1 MQAITPITALEAG
14 GEMFQRMKTMSYLE
28 ARTSPMRPVSQV
40 SEATEIFDTDFEDES
55 DYGAASAKGSFDSYD
70 SRRRSQ
76 TTISS
81 YDEARTPSP
90 RTSTQSRP
98 PLGLRIEPVQ
108 GPRGPHLFRSSQ
120 VSADFD
126 FGYAL
131 QMSPLLPKDMSLQPS
146 RAATAFSEDTVT
158 QQRNLSYSLD
168 SALGNVER
176 DSLEHVRSWSTQEVC
191 DWMYTTDID
200 PAVIESFHI
209 HDIDGSVLLDLHF
222 EDLKE
227 LDIPSFGKRHQLWN
241 AICVLKGE
249 EGHPSPQPT
258 PFQDISRPCT
268 SQSRRSPDRGR
279 DISAED
285 QIYSPTQPRGKSKRR
300 GRKAPKNADLI
311 TPAESVSIVAIE
323 QLLPKPH
330 KCAKGERCAKRRKQQ
345 RELEQLQND
354 HGIGRFPISP
364 TKGGHI
370 FMAGN
375 PGNAITANNMI
386 PNVKPQPTSK
396 PQGHLRLED
405 PFRPVSDAGMES
417 AGFPSVVAS
426 SDVLGPGQLPEFTL
440 HEDVLSH
447 LGSRDPQDNVKQ
459 FLQFQHVQTPVQD
472 MAPPSP
478 PYEMFPSQS
487 ISPFPAALPQFRH
500 YEAPATVP
508 PPLRQAYTPGPRG
521 QLNQLPKLDIPR
533 SQSAGPQMHRSAIRS
548 PKTAGPTATP
558 GMYICRSATASPSNI
573 CRSATVSPGV
583 RAEQIH
589 RFGTPSSVMDV
600 PVTQVGPPTAP
611 LSRDTS
617 QSVPPNM
624 QFRPQAP
631 LSRSKSRTDPTHWRR
646 PSMALPVVQE
656 GEVFSTGSSSRP
668 SIATTHSTS
677 SLPTRTSSVSARD
690 PAKHSPVTHD
700 FGYGPDCSHSGWM
713 RKRKTKILRHEWT
726 DSHFRLKGT
735 QLTQHASSRLSAEV
749 KDCINVDDYAVAC
762 SSVSSNHKLS
772 SAFKALAISKGSNGE
787 TKKDVQDATAFAFQ
801 LVPSVKEA
809 RKRAEGKTHHFAV
822 KSKDERIDWMRELML
837 AKAREQKGK
846 GFEVEVNG
854 KEV

>member
-1 MQAITPITALEAG
+1 MLQRRKTPC
-14 GEMFQRMKTMSYLE
+14 
-28 ARTSPMRPVSQV
+28 MREPRPASHV

-55 DYGAASAKGSFDSYD
+55 DDGGTSAKGSFDSDD

-98 PLGLRIEPVQ
+98 PLELRIEPVQ

-120 VSADFD
+120 VSAEFD
-126 FGYAL
+126 FEYAL
-131 QMSPLLPKDMSLQPS
+131 QMSPLLPKDISLQPS

-158 QQRNLSYSLD
+158 QPHDLALSLD
-168 SALGNVER
+168 STWQP
-176 DSLEHVRSWSTQEVC
+176 SEHDPHAHIRSWSTQDVV
-191 DWMYTTDID
+191 DWMYAAEAD
-200 PAVIESFHI
+200 PTVIECFYI
-209 HDIDGSVLLDLHF
+209 HDIDGPVLLDLQF

-241 AICVLKGE
+241 AICMLKGE

-268 SQSRRSPDRGR
+268 SQSKQSPSRGR
-279 DISAED
+279 DRTSPDNEPH
-285 QIYSPTQPRGKSKRR
+285 SPTPPRGKSKRR
-300 GRKAPKNADLI
+300 GRKAPKNNDLI

-330 KCAKGERCAKRRKQQ
+330 KCAKGERCAKWRKQQ
-345 RELEQLQND
+345 RELDQLKTE

-370 FMAGN
+370 FVAGN
-375 PGNAITANNMI
+375 PGNASTAENMI
-386 PNVKPQPTSK
+386 PNVRPQPPS
-396 PQGHLRLED
+396 QLHGSLRLDD
-405 PFRPVSDAGMES
+405 PFRPVSDTGMQS

-426 SDVLGPGQLPEFTL
+426 SDVLGPGQLPEFAL
-440 HEDVLSH
+440 HEDVLHH

-459 FLQFQHVQTPVQD
+459 YLQFQHVQSPVAEN
-472 MAPPSP
+472 APPSP

-487 ISPFPAALPQFRH
+487 FTPYPAATPQYQHHHVPAPVQPLP
-500 YEAPATVP
+500 
-508 PPLRQAYTPGPRG
+508 RQAYTPGPRG
-521 QLNQLPKLDIPR
+521 QLDQLPKLDIPR
-533 SQSAGPQMHRSAIRS
+533 SQSAGPQFSHSAIAY
-548 PKTAGPTATP
+548 PQTAGPTATP
-558 GMYICRSATASPSNI
+558 GMYLCRSATASPANICRSATASPG
-573 CRSATVSPGV
+573 A
-583 RAEQIH
+583 RAEHIY
-589 RFGTPSSVMDV
+589 RMGTPASVVDV
-600 PVTQVGPPTAP
+600 PAMQVGPPTAP

-624 QFRPQAP
+624 QYRPQAA
-631 LSRSKSRTDPTHWRR
+631 LSRSKSRTDPSHWRR

-656 GEVFSTGSSSRP
+656 GEVLSPSPNRDSRP
-668 SIATTHSTS
+668 SISTTTS
-677 SLPTRTSSVSARD
+677 SHAVPSRTSSVRD
-690 PAKHSPVTHD
+690 PAKHSPVTRE

-713 RKRKTKILRHEWT
+713 RKRKTKMLRHEWT

-735 QLTQHASSRLSAEV
+735 QLTQHASARLSAEV
-749 KDCINVDDYAVAC
+749 RDCINVDDYAVAC

-772 SAFKALAISKGSNGE
+772 SAFKALAISKGAESR
-787 TKKDVQDATAFAFQ
+787 KAIQDATAFAFQ
-801 LVPSVKEA
+801 LVPSAKEGE
-809 RKRAEGKTHHFAV
+809 KKMDGKTHHFAV
-822 KSKDERIDWMRELML
+822 KTKDDRIDWMRELML

-846 GFEVEVNG
+846 GYEVEVNG

>member
-1 MQAITPITALEAG
+1 MQAIAPVTPLRAG
-14 GEMFQRMKTMSYLE
+14 ADMFRRMKTPSMLE
-28 ARTSPMRPVSQV
+28 PRPVSQV

-55 DYGAASAKGSFDSYD
+55 DDGGTSAKGSFESYD
-70 SRRRSQ
+70 RRRRSQ

-98 PLGLRIEPVQ
+98 SLDLRIEPVQ

-120 VSADFD
+120 VSAEFD
-126 FGYAL
+126 FEHAL

-146 RAATAFSEDTVT
+146 RAATAFSEDTVM
-158 QQRNLSYSLD
+158 QPHDLAFSLD
-168 SALGNVER
+168 STLR
-176 DSLEHVRSWSTQEVC
+176 DAQNDPHARIRSWSTQDVVN
-191 DWMYTTDID
+191 WMYVTELD
-200 PAVIESFHI
+200 PTVIECFYI
-209 HDIDGSVLLDLHF
+209 HDIDGSVLLDLQF

-241 AICVLKGE
+241 ALCVLKGE

-268 SQSRRSPDRGR
+268 SQSRRSPSRGR
-279 DISAED
+279 DLSSQDDED
-285 QIYSPTQPRGKSKRR
+285 HSPTQHRGKSKRR
-300 GRKAPKNADLI
+300 GRKAPKNNDLI

-330 KCAKGERCAKRRKQQ
+330 KCAKGERCAKWRKQQ
-345 RELEQLQND
+345 RELDQLKNE

-370 FMAGN
+370 FVAGN
-375 PGNAITANNMI
+375 PGNPSTAENMI
-386 PNVKPQPTSK
+386 PNVRPQPQSQLK
-396 PQGHLRLED
+396 GNLRLED

-426 SDVLGPGQLPEFTL
+426 SDLLGPGQLPEFAL
-440 HEDVLSH
+440 HEDVLNH

-459 FLQFQHVQTPVQD
+459 FLQFQHVQSPVAEN
-472 MAPPSP
+472 APPSP

-487 ISPFPAALPQFRH
+487 FTPYPAAVPQQQH
-500 YEAPATVP
+500 HQAPALAQP
-508 PPLRQAYTPGPRG
+508 PPRQAYTPGPRG
-521 QLNQLPKLDIPR
+521 QLDQLPRLEIPR
-533 SQSAGPQMHRSAIRS
+533 SQSAGPQISHSTMTS
-548 PKTAGPTATP
+548 PQTAGPTPTP
-558 GMYICRSATASPSNI
+558 GMYVCRSATASPANICRSATASP
-573 CRSATVSPGV
+573 GV
-583 RAEQIH
+583 RAEQIY
-589 RFGTPSSVMDV
+589 RMGTPASVVDV
-600 PVTQVGPPTAP
+600 PAMQVGPPTAP

-624 QFRPQAP
+624 QYRPQAP
-631 LSRSKSRTDPTHWRR
+631 LSRSKSRTDPSHWRR

-656 GEVFSTGSSSRP
+656 GEVLSPSSSGESRP
-668 SIATTHSTS
+668 SVSTNAS
-677 SLPTRTSSVSARD
+677 SRSVPTRTSSVRD
-690 PAKHSPVTHD
+690 PAKHSPVTRD

-713 RKRKTKILRHEWT
+713 RKRKTKMLRHEWT

-735 QLTQHASSRLSAEV
+735 QLTQHASARLSAEV
-749 KDCINVDDYAVAC
+749 KDSINVDDYAVAC

-772 SAFKALAISKGSNGE
+772 SAFKSLAISKGAESRKE
-787 TKKDVQDATAFAFQ
+787 LQDATAFAFQ
-801 LVPSVKEA
+801 LVPSAKEGE
-809 RKRAEGKTHHFAV
+809 RRADGKTHHFAV
-822 KSKDERIDWMRELML
+822 KTKDDRIDWMRELML

-846 GFEVEVNG
+846 GYEVEVNG

>member
-1 MQAITPITALEAG
+1 MQAITPVTPLQAG
-14 GEMFQRMKTMSYLE
+14 GDMFQRLKTPSMLE
-28 ARTSPMRPVSQV
+28 PRPVSQV

-55 DYGAASAKGSFDSYD
+55 DYGGTSAKGSFESYD

-98 PLGLRIEPVQ
+98 PLDLRIEPVQ

-120 VSADFD
+120 VSAEFD
-126 FGYAL
+126 FEHAL

-146 RAATAFSEDTVT
+146 RAATAFSEDTVM
-158 QQRNLSYSLD
+158 QPHDLAFSLD
-168 SALGNVER
+168 STLRCAQNDPHTR
-176 DSLEHVRSWSTQEVC
+176 IQSWSTQDVVN
-191 DWMYTTDID
+191 WMYVTELD
-200 PAVIESFHI
+200 PTVIECFYI
-209 HDIDGSVLLDLHF
+209 NDIDGSVLLDLQF

-268 SQSRRSPDRGR
+268 SQSRRSPSRGR
-279 DISAED
+279 DLSSQD
-285 QIYSPTQPRGKSKRR
+285 DDSHSPTQHRGKSKRR
-300 GRKAPKNADLI
+300 GRKAPKNNDLI

-330 KCAKGERCAKRRKQQ
+330 KCAKGERCAKWRKQQ
-345 RELEQLQND
+345 RELDQLKNE

-370 FMAGN
+370 FVAGN
-375 PGNAITANNMI
+375 PGNASTAENMI
-386 PNVKPQPTSK
+386 PNVRPQPQSQLK
-396 PQGHLRLED
+396 GNLRLED

-426 SDVLGPGQLPEFTL
+426 SDLLGPGQLPEFAL

-447 LGSRDPQDNVKQ
+447 LGARDPQDNVKQ
-459 FLQFQHVQTPVQD
+459 FLQFQHVQSPVAEN
-472 MAPPSP
+472 APPSP

-487 ISPFPAALPQFRH
+487 FTPYPAAVPQQQQQH
-500 YEAPATVP
+500 QAPAFAQP
-508 PPLRQAYTPGPRG
+508 PPRQAYTPGPRG
-521 QLNQLPKLDIPR
+521 QLNQLPRLEIPR
-533 SQSAGPQMHRSAIRS
+533 SQSAGPQVSHSAITS
-548 PKTAGPTATP
+548 PQTAGPTATP
-558 GMYICRSATASPSNI
+558 GMYVCRSATASPANICRSATASP
-573 CRSATVSPGV
+573 GV
-583 RAEQIH
+583 RAEQIY
-589 RFGTPSSVMDV
+589 RLGTPASVVDV
-600 PVTQVGPPTAP
+600 PAMQVGPPTAP

-624 QFRPQAP
+624 QYRPQAP
-631 LSRSKSRTDPTHWRR
+631 LSRSKSRTDPSHWRR

-656 GEVFSTGSSSRP
+656 GEVLSPSSNGESRP
-668 SIATTHSTS
+668 SISTNAS
-677 SLPTRTSSVSARD
+677 SRSVPTRTSSVRD
-690 PAKHSPVTHD
+690 PAKHSPVTRD

-713 RKRKTKILRHEWT
+713 RKRKTKMLRHEWT

-735 QLTQHASSRLSAEV
+735 QLTQHASARLSAEV
-749 KDCINVDDYAVAC
+749 KDSINVDDYAVAC

-772 SAFKALAISKGSNGE
+772 SAFKSLAISKGAESRKE
-787 TKKDVQDATAFAFQ
+787 LQDATAFAFQ
-801 LVPSVKEA
+801 LVPSAKEGE
-809 RKRAEGKTHHFAV
+809 RRPDGKTHHFAV
-822 KSKDERIDWMRELML
+822 KTKDDRIDWMRELML

-846 GFEVEVNG
+846 GYEVEVNG